1 MSRDK
6 EKAALMAAIGA
17 ESSAWQEDVQRFDA
31 AAARHLGVNATDLRC
46 AYLLMQR
53 PMTAKE
59 LAGATGLTP
68 GAVTTVLDRMEA
80 AKLARRRHDDV
91 DRRRLVVEVT
101 AEARKKMEQIW
112 GPLVADGMAMMRRH
126 SSEELKLVLAF
137 IEKVRAI
144 QQAHIARL
152 ERG

>member
-1 MSRDK
+1 
-6 EKAALMAAIGA
+6 
-17 ESSAWQEDVQRFDA
+17 
-31 AAARHLGVNATDLRC
+31 
-46 AYLLMQR
+46 
-53 PMTAKE
+53 MTAKE